1 MKIKVSVPA
10 TSANIGSGFDA
21 LGLAVTL
28 YNTVTFEE
36 SEVLDISSADGT
48 RIPRGE
54 SNLVYRSAKGLFE
67 KVGKQIPP
75 LKITQ
80 TNPIPMAR
88 GLGSSSACIIAGLL
102 GANRMLGDVLNTQ
115 ELLTLATSIEGHPDN
130 VAPALLGGLTSSVF
144 EDGKVYSVKRNVDE
158 TLCFAAIVPDY
169 KLLTEAARAAL
180 PKEVSHKDAVYNLSR
195 AALVPAAFCEGR
207 HDLLAIATEDKLHQP
222 YRMPLMPGSKE
233 VFDMAR
239 LCGAKAVYVSGAGST
254 VMAVAEKADAEK
266 FYTKLEKG
274 LELLEGLDGVRKM
287 SKSYGNYIG
296 INEPA
301 ADQFGK
307 AMSVSDDLMWRYYEL
322 ISSKSLDEIAALKKD
337 VEEGRLHPKKAKE
350 ALAYEIV
357 ARYHGEDQA
366 QEALQGFNSV
376 FADGGIPDD
385 APEFACE
392 HGEASKPPVFLTD
405 SGLAASRGEAKRL
418 IKQGSLSLDGERCDD
433 AETPLEPG
441 SYVVKL
447 GKKRFLRLTVR

>member
-10 TSANIGSGFDA
+10 TSANVGSGFDA

-28 YNTVTFEE
+28 YNTVTFED
-36 SEVLDISSADGT
+36 SEVLEISASDGT

-115 ELLTLATSIEGHPDN
+115 ELLT
-130 VAPALLGGLTSSVF
+130 
-144 EDGKVYSVKRNVDE
+144 RNVDE
-158 TLCFAAIVPDY
+158 SLCFAAIVPDY

-207 HDLLAIATEDKLHQP
+207 HDLLAIATEDKLHQQ
-222 YRMPLMPGSKE
+222 YRMPLMPGSRE

-254 VMAVAEKADAEK
+254 VMAVAEKAEAEK
-266 FYTKLEKG
+266 FYSKLEKG
-274 LELLEGLDGVRKM
+274 LELLEGLDGC
-287 SKSYGNYIG
+287 
-296 INEPA
+296 EA
-301 ADQFGK
+301 FTLLQLDADNTG
-307 AMSVSDDLMWRYYEL
+307 AT
-322 ISSKSLDEIAALKKD
+322 
-337 VEEGRLHPKKAKE
+337 VE
-350 ALAYEIV
+350 
-357 ARYHGEDQA
+357 
-366 QEALQGFNSV
+366 
-376 FADGGIPDD
+376 
-385 APEFACE
+385 
-392 HGEASKPPVFLTD
+392 
-405 SGLAASRGEAKRL
+405 
-418 IKQGSLSLDGERCDD
+418 
-433 AETPLEPG
+433 
-441 SYVVKL
+441 
-447 GKKRFLRLTVR
+447 

>member
-28 YNTVTFEE
+28 YNTVTFEK

-254 VMAVAEKADAEK
+254 VMAVAEKAEAEK
-266 FYTKLEKG
+266 FYSKLEKG

>member
-169 KLLTEAARAAL
+169 KLLTEAA
-180 PKEVSHKDAVYNLSR
+180 HKDAVYNLSR

-266 FYTKLEKG
+266 FYSKLEKG
-274 LELLEGLDGVRKM
+274 LELLEGLDGC
-287 SKSYGNYIG
+287 
-296 INEPA
+296 
-301 ADQFGK
+301 
-307 AMSVSDDLMWRYYEL
+307 
-322 ISSKSLDEIAALKKD
+322 
-337 VEEGRLHPKKAKE
+337 E
-350 ALAYEIV
+350 AFTL
-357 ARYHGEDQA
+357 
-366 QEALQGFNSV
+366 
-376 FADGGIPDD
+376 
-385 APEFACE
+385 
-392 HGEASKPPVFLTD
+392 
-405 SGLAASRGEAKRL
+405 
-418 IKQGSLSLDGERCDD
+418 
-433 AETPLEPG
+433 
-441 SYVVKL
+441 
-447 GKKRFLRLTVR
+447 LRLDADNTGATVE

>member
-1 MKIKVSVPA
+1 MDEAGKDGSVAAGVEPCLVPKANQLASVDDVFNAVLVKGDMLGDVVFYGKGAGKLPTASAVVADVVDALKNGAQVHDSLFWQPADPVDGMLTDPAPAAYYVRVAGIAPAVVEAIYGYGKVVDERYEGCAYFVKRADERAAMKIKVSVPA
-10 TSANIGSGFDA
+10 TSANVGSGFDA

-28 YNTVTFEE
+28 YNTVTFED
-36 SEVLDISSADGT
+36 SEVLEISASDGT

-115 ELLTLATSIEGHPDN
+115 ELLTLATAIEGHPDN

-158 TLCFAAIVPDY
+158 SLCFAAIVPDY

-207 HDLLAIATEDKLHQP
+207 HDLLAIATEDKLHQQ
-222 YRMPLMPGSKE
+222 YRMPLMPGSRE

-254 VMAVAEKADAEK
+254 VMAVAEKAEAEK
-266 FYTKLEKG
+266 FYSKLEKG
-274 LELLEGLDGVRKM
+274 LELLEGLDGC
-287 SKSYGNYIG
+287 
-296 INEPA
+296 EA
-301 ADQFGK
+301 FTLLQLDADNTG
-307 AMSVSDDLMWRYYEL
+307 AT
-322 ISSKSLDEIAALKKD
+322 
-337 VEEGRLHPKKAKE
+337 VE
-350 ALAYEIV
+350 
-357 ARYHGEDQA
+357 
-366 QEALQGFNSV
+366 
-376 FADGGIPDD
+376 
-385 APEFACE
+385 
-392 HGEASKPPVFLTD
+392 
-405 SGLAASRGEAKRL
+405 
-418 IKQGSLSLDGERCDD
+418 
-433 AETPLEPG
+433 
-441 SYVVKL
+441 
-447 GKKRFLRLTVR
+447 

>member
-144 EDGKVYSVKRNVDE
+144 EDGVVYSVKRDVDE
-158 TLCFAAIVPDY
+158 SLCFAAIVPDY

-180 PKEVSHKDAVYNLSR
+180 PKEVTHKDAVYNLSR
-195 AALVPAAFCEGR
+195 AALIPAAFCEGR

-222 YRMPLMPGSKE
+222 YRMPLMQHRNG
-233 VFDMAR
+233 
-239 LCGAKAVYVSGAGST
+239 CGREGQRREILLQTG
-254 VMAVAEKADAEK
+254 
-266 FYTKLEKG
+266 KG
-274 LELLEGLDGVRKM
+274 PR
-287 SKSYGNYIG
+287 
-296 INEPA
+296 A
-301 ADQFGK
+301 A
-307 AMSVSDDLMWRYYEL
+307 
-322 ISSKSLDEIAALKKD
+322 
-337 VEEGRLHPKKAKE
+337 GRLG
-350 ALAYEIV
+350 
-357 ARYHGEDQA
+357 RM
-366 QEALQGFNSV
+366 
-376 FADGGIPDD
+376 
-385 APEFACE
+385 
-392 HGEASKPPVFLTD
+392 
-405 SGLAASRGEAKRL
+405 
-418 IKQGSLSLDGERCDD
+418 
-433 AETPLEPG
+433 
-441 SYVVKL
+441 
-447 GKKRFLRLTVR
+447 

>member
-36 SEVLDISSADGT
+36 SDHLDISAADGT

-54 SNLVYRSAKGLFE
+54 TNLVYRSAKGLFD
-67 KVGKQIPP
+67 KVGKTMPP
-75 LKITQ
+75 LKLVQ
-80 TNPIPMAR
+80 TNAIPMAR

-144 EDGKVYSVKRNVDE
+144 EDGVVYSVKRDVDE
-158 TLCFAAIVPDY
+158 SLCFAAIVPDY

-180 PKEVSHKDAVYNLSR
+180 I
-195 AALVPAAFCEGR
+195 PAAFCEGR

-254 VMAVAEKADAEK
+254 VMAVAEKASAEK
-266 FYTKLEKG
+266 FYSKLEKG
-274 LELLEGLDGVRKM
+274 LELLEGLDGC
-287 SKSYGNYIG
+287 
-296 INEPA
+296 
-301 ADQFGK
+301 
-307 AMSVSDDLMWRYYEL
+307 
-322 ISSKSLDEIAALKKD
+322 
-337 VEEGRLHPKKAKE
+337 E
-350 ALAYEIV
+350 AFTL
-357 ARYHGEDQA
+357 
-366 QEALQGFNSV
+366 
-376 FADGGIPDD
+376 
-385 APEFACE
+385 
-392 HGEASKPPVFLTD
+392 
-405 SGLAASRGEAKRL
+405 
-418 IKQGSLSLDGERCDD
+418 
-433 AETPLEPG
+433 
-441 SYVVKL
+441 
-447 GKKRFLRLTVR
+447 LRLDADNTGATVE